1 MKNNTLILF
10 FIVLL
15 TFMDASAQVKIAN
28 LTVEMQDGSQPLA
41 TNQPRFS
48 WNYETD
54 STFYQHGNFNAR
66 QTSYRI
72 IVASTEENAR
82 KKKGDLWDSGT
93 IPSDQM
99 LYIPYGGQPLHS
111 RDKAYW
117 KVITFMTY
125 KDTGFVKHYR
135 DGEYEKTEL
144 EPVTRIKFLESDVN
158 SFEISLL
165 NQEDWSALWIG
176 HEFNDDS
183 LLRRTRIA
191 ARYLRKEFQLRDN
204 IREARLYVCGLGQY
218 SAFLNGIE
226 VAPEEIFKPALS
238 DYRKRVYFNAY
249 DVTKQLR
256 KGDNAIGIIL
266 AAGRYFAMRYNRG
279 ENEWGGE
286 THVMH
291 YGRPRMILQL
301 EVTYQDGTTER
312 IVSNDSWKITNQG
325 PIRTLNEFDGET
337 YDARL
342 ELGDWTSPG
351 YDDSRWI
358 PVFGVHPPEGKL
370 TPQTNPNLEV
380 QDLLQPVAVFRKGD
394 KWMLDMGQN
403 MVGYLNMRI
412 QGQQVGDTITLRF
425 GESLTP
431 DSTLYTENLRGAGFT
446 DRYVVGSDRTF
457 QWHPTFVYHGFRYV
471 EISGLRNVPETSN
484 FQGMVLYD
492 KMDLTGRFE
501 TSNEVVNTVYR
512 NAFWGIRGNYRSM
525 PTDCPQRDER
535 MGWTGDRT
543 TGNYG
548 ESYIFDNHRLYSKW
562 LIDGEDSQWHSGS
575 LSDVW
580 PNYWRRYTDNMTW
593 PGALITVADM
603 LYTRYGDIEPIRL
616 HYDAMRRWMLYMK
629 RSYLEDGILTRDCY
643 GDWCMPPES
652 LELVHA
658 KDPSR
663 MTIAAV
669 ISTPFYCYLAG
680 KMKYF
685 AGVLGKTQDVAL
697 FQADITTI
705 TKAYNDKYLDRKTGQ
720 YDNGTVTANI
730 LPLAFGMVPKEM
742 ETKVF
747 GNIVDK
753 TVNEFGGHVSTGV
766 VGIQQ
771 LMRTLTNY
779 GRGDLAFRIASSD
792 TYPSWGYMARN
803 GATTIWELWNGNTA
817 APYMNSGNHVM
828 LLGDLILW
836 EYEYLAGIRALEP
849 GYKKIQLKP
858 YPIEGLD
865 YVNCTYKSVSG
876 DIQSSW
882 KRDGNRFNWEI
893 IIPANTTAEVWLPT
907 VDGYEVKTY
916 DSGRWRL
923 TSTLK

>member
-1 MKNNTLILF
+1 MKNNSLILF
-10 FIVLL
+10 FMVLL
-15 TFMDASAQVKIAN
+15 TFVGASAQVRIVN
-28 LTVEMQDGSQPLA
+28 PTVEMQDGSQPLS

-48 WNYETD
+48 WRYADDGSVQNV
-54 STFYQHGNFNAR
+54 R

-72 IVASTEENAR
+72 IVSSTEENAR
-82 KKKGDLWDSGT
+82 NNVGDLWDSKT
-93 IPSDQM
+93 VLSDQM
-99 LYIPYGGQPLHS
+99 LYISYQGEPMHS
-111 RDKAYW
+111 RDKGYW
-117 KVITFMTY
+117 KVITSVTCNE
-125 KDTGFVKHYR
+125 TG
-135 DGEYEKTEL
+135 GESDKNKAGSKT
-144 EPVTRIKFLESDVN
+144 VTTTLESMVN
-158 SFEISLL
+158 TFEISLL
-165 NQEDWSALWIG
+165 EQEDWSALWIG
-176 HEFNDDS
+176 HEFDDDS
-183 LLRRTRIA
+183 LVRRTRIA

-204 IREARLYVCGLGQY
+204 VREARLYICGLGQY
-218 SAFLNGIE
+218 SAFLNGKE

-238 DYRKRVYFNAY
+238 DYRKRVYFNSF
-249 DVTKQLR
+249 DVTAQLH
-256 KGDNAIGIIL
+256 KGDNAIGVIL

-291 YGRPRMILQL
+291 YGRPRMIVQL
-301 EVTYQDGTTER
+301 EVTYQDFTTER

-325 PIRTLNEFDGET
+325 PVRTLNEFDGET

-342 ELGDWTSPG
+342 ELGDWTSAG
-351 YDDSRWI
+351 YDDSQWI
-358 PVFGVHPPEGKL
+358 PVFGVHPPEGPL
-370 TPQTNPNLEV
+370 MPQSNPNLKV
-380 QDLLQPVAVFRKGD
+380 QDTVRPIALFQKGD
-394 KWMLDMGQN
+394 KWILDMGQN
-403 MVGYLNMRI
+403 MVGYLNMRVH
-412 QGQQVGDTITLRF
+412 GQQTGDTVTLRF
-425 GESLTP
+425 GETLNP

-446 DRYVVGSDRTF
+446 DRYIAGTRINTSIAEAGRASSL
-457 QWHPTFVYHGFRYV
+457 QWHPTFTYHGFRYV
-471 EISGLRNVPETSN
+471 EISGMRDTP
-484 FQGMVLYD
+484 VLSDFEGYVIYD
-492 KMDLTGRFE
+492 EMAVTGHFE
-501 TSNEVVNTVYR
+501 TSDDIINTVYH

-562 LIDGEDSQWHSGS
+562 LVDGEDSQWHSGS

-603 LYTRYGDIEPIRL
+603 LYTRYGDIEPIRQ
-616 HYDAMRRWMLYMK
+616 HYDAMKKWMLYMK
-629 RSYLEDGILTRDCY
+629 RSYLVDGILIRDCY

-663 MTIAAV
+663 MTKPAA

-680 KMKYF
+680 KMKHF
-685 AGVLGKTQDVAL
+685 AALLGKTQDVVL
-697 FQADITTI
+697 FQTDIIVI

-720 YDNGTVTANI
+720 YDNSTVTANI
-730 LPLAFGMVPKEM
+730 LPLAFGMVPKDLEG
-742 ETKVF
+742 KVF
-747 GNIVDK
+747 GNIIDK
-753 TVNEFGGHVSTGV
+753 TVNEFDGHVSTGV

-771 LMRTLTNY
+771 LMRTLTDY
-779 GRGDLAFRIASSD
+779 GRGDLALKIASSD
-792 TYPSWGYMARN
+792 TYPSWGYMAKN

-828 LLGDLILW
+828 LLGDLVLW
-836 EYEYLAGIRALEP
+836 EYEYLGGIRAKEP
-849 GYKKIQLKP
+849 GYKIIQLKP

-907 VDGYEVKTY
+907 ANGYEVRTY
-916 DSGRWRL
+916 GSGHWRL